1 MSEEIPEPA
10 KMGLREKKKLKTRRT
25 LQQQGM
31 RLFRE
36 QGYAATTIEQI
47 AEASEISPSTFFRY
61 FPTKEALVLEDDDDE
76 LLIEAF
82 LKQPAGKSLI
92 QAFRTA
98 VKEGFAEMTREE
110 QESLGERVALMMSV
124 PELRAASLIQMNDT
138 LLMIARLVADR
149 LDRPRDD
156 FEVMMFAGSV
166 MGAMMAVQLI
176 APTSGSG
183 FHRCRRPG
191 SGAVRG
197 GLAAGWLGSR
207 QDRDRGCRHGGGGI
221 LFCRAEE
228 LNRARRRRS
237 GRDIGTA
244 SARSAS

>member
-1 MSEEIPEPA
+1 
-10 KMGLREKKKLKTRRT
+10 MGLREKKKLKTRRT

-36 QGYAATTIEQI
+36 QGYDATTIEQI

-76 LLIEAF
+76 LLIESF
-82 LKQPAGKSLI
+82 MKQPADKSLI
-92 QAFRTA
+92 QAFRAA

-124 PELRAASLIQMNDT
+124 PELRAASLIQMNET

-166 MGAMMAVQLI
+166 MGAMMAVQLYCSEHPE
-176 APTSGSG
+176 ADFTAVVDQALALYEAGLPL
-183 FHRCRRPG
+183 
-191 SGAVRG
+191 GA
-197 GLAAGWLGSR
+197 LGSR
-207 QDRDRGCRHGGGGI
+207 QV
-221 LFCRAEE
+221 
-228 LNRARRRRS
+228 
-237 GRDIGTA
+237 
-244 SARSAS
+244 